1 MLPRPPRLSAGEQ
14 VRTAIATHAGMGVI
28 LWRGLT
34 TVLWLCGSAIVLLIT
49 LGGSALIL
57 LAAQL
62 MPLVSWLARQGD
74 GE

>member
-1 MLPRPPRLSAGEQ
+1 
-14 VRTAIATHAGMGVI
+14 MGVI

-62 MPLVSWLARQGD
+62 IPLVSWLARQGD